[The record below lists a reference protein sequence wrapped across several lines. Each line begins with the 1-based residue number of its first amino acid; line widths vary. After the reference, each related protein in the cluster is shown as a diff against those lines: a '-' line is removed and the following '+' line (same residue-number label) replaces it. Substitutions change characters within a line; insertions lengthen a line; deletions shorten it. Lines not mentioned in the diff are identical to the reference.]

1 MRQVDF
7 HTGSRRAALPRSL
20 RGRCAAWTGRLVGPR
35 TARRVSASG
44 AQLQD
49 SADRSL
55 AKIGTSFQTPFSPA
69 LATVIQVGW

>member
-1 MRQVDF
+1 MRQAVLDA
-7 HTGSRRAALPRSL
+7 GSRRAALPRSL
-20 RGRCAAWTGRLVGPR
+20 RGRCATRTGHLVGPR
-35 TARRVSASG
+35 SARCIRASG
-44 AQLQD
+44 AQPQD